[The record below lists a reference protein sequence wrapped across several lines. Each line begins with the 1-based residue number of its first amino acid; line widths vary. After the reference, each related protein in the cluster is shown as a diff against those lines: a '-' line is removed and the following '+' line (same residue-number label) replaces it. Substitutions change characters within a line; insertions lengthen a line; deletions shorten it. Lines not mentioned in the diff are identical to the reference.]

1 MFCYTHARLRS
12 NSRPTGMEKIA
23 PRTFLVGV
31 ALTDEKHKSA
41 FLAVSSEA
49 NEVFFDSNRNNSGGI
64 SALSFILFF
73 FLRRRSSV
81 K

>member
-1 MFCYTHARLRS
+1 
-12 NSRPTGMEKIA
+12 
-23 PRTFLVGV
+23 
-31 ALTDEKHKSA
+31 
-41 FLAVSSEA
+41 LAVSSEA

-64 SALSFILFF
+64 RTLSFILFF